1 MLNVLLTYSPAAGTC
16 LADLGSGVVVVGFL
30 WLPFPVLIVGC
41 VALWCFAAMP
51 RANRPG
57 GCGPRGGRRH
67 QLWVYPVVICI
78 VVLASRGLKDHGHG
92 TVIVDPHAAT
102 VFHRDDNG
110 SDARLEER
118 LERLGDQLEQRAS
131 QVELRA
137 SQLEGKL
144 DHGAVHLD
152 GQVERGAAHLQ
163 QQLERVA
170 AQIERQLEHVGR
182 QISHAHREVSP
193 AVVVAQAGEEP
204 AVIEPNPPAL
214 PVLGQPQREVMAQV
228 AAPAAPPSTP
238 VPPTTQ
244 APSAQPSP
252 AAPPA
257 AAAPVAGPPAKADAE
272 AKTDVQSD
280 KLPEWAKTEIVEEG
294 NRKLV
299 VVPGGFAGSQ
309 KEAEHDALDAARL
322 VVGDA
327 IQRVYPR
334 VGKWLPTAD
343 AVREEAVRRTYVE
356 QIHRK
361 TVSSGTPFIVY
372 RAYQQ
377 VELSPEVFAKL
388 VSSWKEEVLPHRLEA
403 LGGLAALLTLTFA
416 TGAAYFRL
424 DDRTQGRYRRRLALA
439 AVAIVGAGAAA
450 AAALI

>member
-1 MLNVLLTYSPAAGTC
+1 
-16 LADLGSGVVVVGFL
+16 
-30 WLPFPVLIVGC
+30 
-41 VALWCFAAMP
+41 
-51 RANRPG
+51 
-57 GCGPRGGRRH
+57 
-67 QLWVYPVVICI
+67 
-78 VVLASRGLKDHGHG
+78 
-92 TVIVDPHAAT
+92 
-102 VFHRDDNG
+102 
-110 SDARLEER
+110 
-118 LERLGDQLEQRAS
+118 
-131 QVELRA
+131 
-137 SQLEGKL
+137 
-144 DHGAVHLD
+144 
-152 GQVERGAAHLQ
+152 
-163 QQLERVA
+163 
-170 AQIERQLEHVGR
+170 
-182 QISHAHREVSP
+182 
-193 AVVVAQAGEEP
+193 
-204 AVIEPNPPAL
+204 
-214 PVLGQPQREVMAQV
+214 
-228 AAPAAPPSTP
+228 
-238 VPPTTQ
+238 
-244 APSAQPSP
+244 
-252 AAPPA
+252 
-257 AAAPVAGPPAKADAE
+257 
-272 AKTDVQSD
+272 
-280 KLPEWAKTEIVEEG
+280 LPEWAKTEIVEEG

-299 VVPGGFAGSQ
+299 VVPGGFAGSK

-372 RAYQQ
+372 RASQQ
-377 VELSPEVFAKL
+377 VELSPDVFAKL

>member
-1 MLNVLLTYSPAAGTC
+1 MLNVLLAYNPASGAC
-16 LADLGSGVVVVGFL
+16 LVDLGSGAVVGFL
-30 WLPFPVLIVGC
+30 WLPFPVLIFGC

-51 RANRPG
+51 RANRSG
-57 GCGPRGGRRH
+57 ACGLRGGRPHRF
-67 QLWVYPVVICI
+67 WVLPVVICV
-78 VVLASRGLKDHGHG
+78 VVLAVRGLKDHGHG
-92 TVIVDPHAAT
+92 TLIVDPHAAT
-102 VFHRDDNG
+102 VFHRDDDR

-118 LERLGDQLEQRAS
+118 IERLGDQLEQRAS

-137 SQLEGKL
+137 SQLEGRL

-182 QISHAHREVSP
+182 QISHAHREISP
-193 AVVVAQAGEEP
+193 TVVVAQAGDEP

-214 PVLGQPQREVMAQV
+214 PVLGQSQREVVAQV
-228 AAPAAPPSTP
+228 AAPPASPSKP
-238 VPPTTQ
+238 VPPTTRT
-244 APSAQPSP
+244 PSAQQSP
-252 AAPPA
+252 AAPHA
-257 AAAPVAGPPAKADAE
+257 AAAPTAAPPAKAE
-272 AKTDVQSD
+272 AKTDAQSD

-299 VVPGGFAGSQ
+299 VVPGGFAGSK

-377 VELSPEVFAKL
+377 VELSPDVFAKL

>member
-1 MLNVLLTYSPAAGTC
+1 MLNVLPAYSPAAGTC
-16 LADLGSGVVVVGFL
+16 LADLGSGAVIGFL
-30 WLPFPVLIVGC
+30 WLPLPLLLLGC
-41 VALWCFAAMP
+41 SALWLFAAMP
-51 RANRPG
+51 RPNGRG
-57 GCGPRGGRRH
+57 GCDPRGGGRRH
-67 QLWVYPVVICI
+67 RLWVLPVVICV

-118 LERLGDQLEQRAS
+118 LDRLGDQLERRAS
-131 QVELRA
+131 QVERRA
-137 SQLEGKL
+137 SQLEGQL
-144 DHGAVHLD
+144 DRGAVHLD

-170 AQIERQLEHVGR
+170 ADIERQLEHVGR
-182 QISHAHREVSP
+182 QISHKHRDLP
-193 AVVVAQAGEEP
+193 RAVEVAQAVEEP

-214 PVLGQPQREVMAQV
+214 PVLGQVQRDVVAQV

-238 VPPTTQ
+238 GPSAPSPPTTP
-244 APSAQPSP
+244 AASAQPSP
-252 AAPPA
+252 ASPPA
-257 AAAPVAGPPAKADAE
+257 AAAVPAKVE
-272 AKTDVQSD
+272 AKTDAPSD
-280 KLPEWAKTEIVEEG
+280 KLPEWTKTEIAEEG

-309 KEAEHDALDAARL
+309 KEAEHDALEAARL

-361 TVSSGTPFIVY
+361 TVSSGTPFVVY

-424 DDRTQGRYRRRLALA
+424 DDRTHGRYRRRLAVA
-439 AVAIVGAGAAA
+439 AVAIIGAGAAA